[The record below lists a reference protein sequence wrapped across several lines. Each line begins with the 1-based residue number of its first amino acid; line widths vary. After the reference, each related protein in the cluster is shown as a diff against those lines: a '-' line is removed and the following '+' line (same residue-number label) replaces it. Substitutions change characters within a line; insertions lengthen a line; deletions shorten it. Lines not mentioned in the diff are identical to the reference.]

1 MNRFFICAL
10 FLLLGACP
18 STAKGLLLN
27 IHFHDNALPF
37 DTEAMQ
43 DTLSKM
49 NYDLLDYTVDR
60 NLTIKENSDRIERM
74 LKEYRN
80 TEVYLLSDR
89 LSTFVG
95 LDVIS
100 KDTTIYGLITL
111 TGAYND
117 GESFL
122 YDDVSIKKNLE
133 MMDSISYD
141 GSKER
146 YLKTVYRMIQ
156 DKKKGKKIKLSPQ
169 ADNLMQDFYT
179 LLNSPY
185 GTSMIDFSLEEHLR
199 LIKSWIGFMTDDER
213 RLELEIDFMNLSW
226 NANKYGVKY
235 TCPFSYRTD
244 YCVAMVKNM
253 ISYLQQKK

>member
-18 STAKGLLLN
+18 SIAKGLLLN
-27 IHFHDNALPF
+27 IHFHDNSLSF
-37 DTEAMQ
+37 DTETMQ

-49 NYDLLDYTVDR
+49 NYDLLNYTVDR
-60 NLTIKENSDRIERM
+60 NLTIGENTDRIERL
-74 LKEYRN
+74 LKEYGN
-80 TEVYLLSDR
+80 KEVFLLTDR

-199 LIKSWIGFMTDDER
+199 SIKSWIGFMTDDER

-226 NANKYGVKY
+226 TANKYGVKY